1 MDCRAFHDALHG
13 VIVLHPV
20 CLSIIDTIEFQRLRK
35 LKQLGN
41 ASLVFH
47 SATHTRF
54 EHSLG
59 VAYLARRLVR
69 VLADAQPE
77 LCITPI
83 EMLCVEMAA
92 LLHDIGHGIMS
103 HMFDSIFI
111 PRVTNEPWSH
121 EDAAVPMIRAICDN
135 NPSVKT
141 ALDKYSVGQSELNYV
156 ARLINGEFKDAP
168 DRAFLADIVSNR
180 RNGNDVDKWDYIQ
193 RDAKMLGVSI
203 PFSHERL
210 LHFAR
215 VVTVNGYTTI
225 AYPEKLRLDVH
236 ALFVARTMLHEMAY
250 KHRVTRAL
258 DHMTVDALVLADPH
272 FIVNGCTMSKTIHS
286 MKAFTAMTDCI
297 LDHIQYSSD
306 ECLQP
311 ARDILIRIQERRLYE
326 CVYEKTM
333 YTDEELSDFYDH
345 AKRFEDHIVDVCE
358 FDGGNNTTFFRI
370 DKLSGERHI
379 VGTREPTTW
388 KFVGR
393 IYARCVYPPNK

>member
-1 MDCRAFHDALHG
+1 MDCRAFHDAVHG

-20 CLSIIDTIEFQRLRK
+20 CLAIIDTIEFQRLRK

-59 VAYLARRLVR
+59 VAYLARSLVR

-77 LCITPI
+77 LLITPL
-83 EMLCVEMAA
+83 EMLCVEMAG

-111 PRVTNEPWSH
+111 PQVTSEEWSH
-121 EDAAVPMIRAICDN
+121 EDAAVPMIRAIRDN
-135 NPSVKT
+135 NPTVQQ
-141 ALDKYSVGQSELNYV
+141 LFDKYDIGQPELDYV
-156 ARLINGEFKDAP
+156 AQLIDGEFKG

-203 PFSHERL
+203 PFKHERL

-215 VVTVNGYTTI
+215 VITVDGYTTI

-250 KHRVTRAL
+250 KHRVTRAI
-258 DHMTVDALVLADPH
+258 DHMTVDALVLANPH
-272 FIVNGCTMSKTIHS
+272 FYVNGCLMSESIHT
-286 MKAFTAMTDCI
+286 MKAFTAMTDTI
-297 LDHIQYSSD
+297 LDHIQYSTD
-306 ECLQP
+306 DCLEP
-311 ARDILIRIQERRLYE
+311 ARRLLIRIQQRKLYE
-326 CVYEKTM
+326 CVFEKTIS
-333 YTDEELSDFYDH
+333 TEDELTDFYEHTKAFDN
-345 AKRFEDHIVDVCE
+345 HIVDVCE
-358 FDGGNNTTFFRI
+358 FDGGNTCVFFRV
-370 DKLSGERHI
+370 DKLNGQRHI
-379 VGTREPTTW
+379 VETREPTTW

-393 IYARCVYPPNK
+393 IYAR